1 MSGITVEEMARML
14 YAKGVRFHVDLEAV
28 GGGRT
33 FELMPR
39 DIELFR
45 ADQEAWE
52 AKAWG
57 VSKDAYRAWK
67 QAGGFPQCVG
77 NTTAGRRCRNGV
89 ANALGHGG
97 MVDPPEFEELEG
109 GYCHLHG
116 G

>member
-1 MSGITVEEMARML
+1 MTGMSVEEMARML
-14 YAKGVRFHVDLEAV
+14 YAKGVRFAVATEAV
-28 GGGRT
+28 GGSRT

-39 DIELFR
+39 DVELFR
-45 ADQEAWE
+45 NDPEAWE

-57 VSKDAYRAWK
+57 VPKSVYRAWK
-67 QAGGFPQCVG
+67 QAGGFPQCAAD
-77 NTTAGRRCRNGV
+77 TAKGKRCKNGV

-97 MVDPPEFEELEG
+97 MVDPPEFQELEG